1 MREHKMMAEH
11 GWQNMGMRNK
21 GLEWW
26 QNGNGRT
33 GMVAEHGT
41 LAALIGSRDI
51 YWKNTMK
58 LDLWMAIATTWKL
71 RVISAFQ
78 ENIRPPNLQQIL

>member
-1 MREHKMMAEH
+1 
-11 GWQNMGMRNK
+11 MGMRNK

-41 LAALIGSRDI
+41 LAALIGI
-51 YWKNTMK
+51 
-58 LDLWMAIATTWKL
+58 
-71 RVISAFQ
+71 F
-78 ENIRPPNLQQIL
+78 